1 VNKEFYKE
9 IRKRNEN
16 AFIQNRSKE
25 IEAKQTGVDI
35 PAFLYAK
42 KEYDIF
48 IYVNFIKKS
57 RYYLLIFINT

>member
-1 VNKEFYKE
+1 MNKEFYKE

-42 KEYDIF
+42 KEYETLQNNGLIG
-48 IYVNFIKKS
+48 
-57 RYYLLIFINT
+57 YYGEVKAGI